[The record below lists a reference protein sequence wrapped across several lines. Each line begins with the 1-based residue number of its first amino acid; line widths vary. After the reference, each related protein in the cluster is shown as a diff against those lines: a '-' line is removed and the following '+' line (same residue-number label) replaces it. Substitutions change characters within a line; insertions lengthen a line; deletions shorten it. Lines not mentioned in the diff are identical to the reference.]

1 MNRLLILFS
10 LLCALVAAVPVP
22 AANRPNFLLIYTDD
36 QRWDAMGVVQREQ
49 GEKARFPW
57 LRTPNM
63 DRLAAEGV
71 RFRNAFVVNS
81 LCAPSRAT
89 FLTGRYGHFNGVVN
103 NHTPFPESNV
113 TFASLL
119 RGAGYRTGYVGKW
132 HMGAQSGQRP
142 GFDYSASFI
151 GQGKYYD
158 CPVEVNGKLTETKG
172 WIDDV
177 STDYA
182 LGFLRENK
190 EQPFALVLGYK
201 TTHSPCQPTEPHK
214 DDYTGEQ
221 ARPVP
226 NLGINA
232 VYNGG
237 GKRMVNA
244 GPGGTVPA
252 NLGYFRTIS
261 SVDDSIGRVLKTLDE
276 LKLTQNTVVVF
287 ASDNGYYMGEHG
299 LGDKRSA
306 YDESLRIPFI
316 VRYPP
321 LKRSGGTADQMALNT
336 DLAPTFLDYAG
347 VPAPKEMQGR
357 SLRPVLEGKT
367 TDWRKAYF
375 YAYFYE
381 KNYRI
386 PAVTAVRT
394 DSAKLI
400 RYPGHD
406 EWTELF
412 DLRSDPYE
420 IHNLIADPTAVG
432 LRKDL
437 EATYEREKNAVAFRI
452 PEFADS
458 PDQDARP
465 PLKATVLEFHFV
477 RDEGDRVTDA
487 SGKSNHGASHGAPLV
502 EGRNGGKARR
512 FDGKGYVEIGKSAT
526 LDPAVAGWTIDATF
540 KSDRPDGVI
549 MACGGRSQGY
559 ALYLEG
565 GKPVFVVT
573 ANNRTSRVTAN
584 QTVDGEWVHVVAG
597 VTARLQLR
605 LEIDGKP
612 AGQAPLH
619 DFIARQPNEGLQI
632 GADLGS
638 QVEARMLPQFVG
650 LIEAVRLYSGEAPG
664 DGK

>member
-1 MNRLLILFS
+1 MNRLLLLFS
-10 LLCALVAAVPVP
+10 LLCALVASVP
-22 AANRPNFLLIYTDD
+22 APAATRLNFILIYTDD

-119 RGAGYRTGYVGKW
+119 REAGYRTGYVGKW
-132 HMGAQSGQRP
+132 HMGSQSCQRP
-142 GFDYSASFI
+142 GFDYSASFV
-151 GQGKYYD
+151 GQGKYFD
-158 CPVEVNGKLTETKG
+158 CPVEVNGKPTATQG

-182 LGFLRENK
+182 LGFLQENRAR
-190 EQPFALVLGYK
+190 PFALVLGYK
-201 TTHSPCQPTEPHK
+201 STHSPCEPTERHK
-214 DDYTGEQ
+214 DDYAGEQ
-221 ARPVP
+221 ARAVP
-226 NLGINA
+226 NYGLQAI
-232 VYNGG
+232 YNGG
-237 GKRMVNA
+237 GKRLGNA
-244 GPGGTVPA
+244 APADKVPA
-252 NLGYFRTIS
+252 NLGYFRTIN
-261 SVDDSIGRVLKTLDE
+261 SVDDSIGRVLKTLDD

-287 ASDNGYYMGEHG
+287 ASDNGYYLGEHS

-306 YDESLRIPFI
+306 YEESLRIPLI

-321 LKRSGGTADQMALNT
+321 LNRKGATTDRMALNT
-336 DLAPTFLDYAG
+336 DLAPTFLDFAG
-347 VPAPKEMQGR
+347 VPVPKEMQGR
-357 SLRPVLEGKT
+357 SLRPVLEEKPG
-367 TDWRKAYF
+367 DWRKAFF

-386 PAVTAVRT
+386 PTVTAVRT
-394 DSAKLI
+394 DTAKLV

-406 EWTELF
+406 EWAELF
-412 DLRSDPYE
+412 DLRRDPYE
-420 IHNLIADPTAVG
+420 TRNLIADPAAAE
-432 LRKDL
+432 LRREL
-437 EATYEREKNAVAFRI
+437 EAAYEREKNAIAFRI
-452 PEFADS
+452 PEFADR
-458 PDQDARP
+458 PDQDARA
-465 PLKATVLEFHFV
+465 PLKTTVLEFHFD

-487 SGKSNHGASHGAPLV
+487 SGKTNPGTAHSAPLV
-502 EGRNGGKARR
+502 DGRNGGKARR
-512 FDGKGYVEIGKSAT
+512 FDGKGYIEIAKSAT
-526 LDPAVAGWTIDATF
+526 LDPAVAGWTLDATF

-549 MACGGRSQGY
+549 VACGGRSQGY
-559 ALYLEG
+559 VLYLEG
-565 GKPVFVVT
+565 GKPVFAVT

-584 QTVDGEWVHVVAG
+584 QTVGGEWVR
-597 VTARLQLR
+597 VTARVTGRLQLR

-619 DFIARQPNEGLQI
+619 DFIGRQPNEGLQI

-638 QVEARMLPQFVG
+638 TVESRMLPQFVG
-650 LIEAVRLYSGEAPG
+650 LIESVRLYSGEAP
-664 DGK
+664 